1 MTTFFAPEQLH
12 LISSNAPQDL
22 WSHPT
27 LDLFTSP
34 DRELAPQKALL
45 YSSPS
50 LFGESF
56 DDDDR
61 PQPTSASELPD
72 IRQWVMSFTVN
83 LLEIY
88 AGRRQP
94 AQLAA
99 RCHRVIFLQLLAQAG
114 RAKEI
119 GRIRKIHQDQ
129 PLDGICESVV
139 TIAYRDRLRS
149 LVIRC
154 EGLDGRWLCTA
165 LRLL

>member
-1 MTTFFAPEQLH
+1 MTTIYSPQELQ
-12 LISSNAPQDL
+12 LISSNAPQEL

-34 DRELAPQKALL
+34 HHEIAPQKALL
-45 YSSPS
+45 YRSPS

-61 PQPTSASELPD
+61 PQPTSAADLPD
-72 IRQWVMSFTVN
+72 IRKWVMSFTVN

-99 RCHRVIFLQLLAQAG
+99 RCHRVIYLQLLAHAG

-129 PLDGICESVV
+129 PLDGICETVV
-139 TIAYRDRLRS
+139 TIEYRDRVRS
-149 LVIRC
+149 LVLRS
-154 EGLDGRWLCTA
+154 EGVDGRWLCTA